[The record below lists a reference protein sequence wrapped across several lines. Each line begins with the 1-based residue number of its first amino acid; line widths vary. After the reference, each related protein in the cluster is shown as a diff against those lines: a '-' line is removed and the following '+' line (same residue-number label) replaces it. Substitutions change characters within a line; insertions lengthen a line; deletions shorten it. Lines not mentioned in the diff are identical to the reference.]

1 VGLEAPHPQVQ
12 AVCVET
18 TQLTDTYKGAC
29 ARTKSVSSH
38 RWSLLSFST
47 SALL

>member
-18 TQLTDTYKGAC
+18 AQLTDTYKGAC
-29 ARTKSVSSH
+29 ARTRCQFAQMGLAFFFNNSI
-38 RWSLLSFST
+38 L
-47 SALL
+47 